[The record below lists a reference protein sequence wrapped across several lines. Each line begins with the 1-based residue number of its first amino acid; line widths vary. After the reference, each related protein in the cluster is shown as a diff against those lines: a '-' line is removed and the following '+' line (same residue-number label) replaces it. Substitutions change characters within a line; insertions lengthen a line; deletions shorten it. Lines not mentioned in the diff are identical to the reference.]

1 MKIRFLSLAG
11 SALVLVPQAA
21 LADVVVS
28 PRVSY
33 FFDNINQRA
42 SGLDD
47 AATLDEEDARAQT
60 EILQDFFGPDAGVE
74 YAADGVGINNDQ
86 LALPMY
92 GLAVT
97 LIEGDWSLTATGM
110 YGKGDGIARAN
121 ATTIQTT
128 SLLGFQATDV
138 LAFSSTGI
146 QQFERIDLE
155 FTAQKRINE
164 RFAVMGGV
172 RYEYVDSVLNGSVNL
187 NISNNAS
194 NLISSLIDEPIEF
207 NVLQANSPVL
217 IEGAYEVFSIRAGVA
232 GFIPFGEGNA
242 VFLNGMVHLSHEP
255 TTEFSVTQFD
265 FLTETEATTQTR
277 QGSETT
283 IGPDMAVGV
292 QFGLSDRVSLDVRYR
307 GTFYFPLAGGA
318 NFNDVRVN
326 HGVNA
331 GVSFRF

>member
-1 MKIRFLSLAG
+1 MKIRLLALAG
-11 SALVLVPQAA
+11 STLVLVPQAA
-21 LADVVVS
+21 LAEVIVS

-33 FFDNINQRA
+33 FFDNVNQRA

-47 AATLDEEDARAQT
+47 AATLDEEDVRAQT
-60 EILQDFFGPDAGVE
+60 EILQDLFGPDAGVE
-74 YAADGVGINNDQ
+74 YAVDGVGINNDQ

-97 LIEGDWSLTATGM
+97 LIQGDWSVTATGM
-110 YGKGDGIARAN
+110 YGKGDGTARAN
-121 ATTIQTT
+121 ATAIQTT
-128 SLLGFQATDV
+128 SVLGLQATDV
-138 LAFSSTGI
+138 VAFNSTGT

-155 FTAQKRINE
+155 LTAQKRINE

-172 RYEYVDSVLNGSVNL
+172 RYERVDSVLNGSSNFT
-187 NISNNAS
+187 ISNNAS
-194 NLISSLIDEPIEF
+194 NLISLLIDEPFKF
-207 NVLQANSPVL
+207 NLMQANSPQL
-217 IEGAYEVFSIRAGVA
+217 IEGTYEVFSIRGGVA

-255 TTEFSVTQFD
+255 ATELSVTQLD
-265 FLTETEATTQTR
+265 FVTGTEVTTQSR

-292 QFGLSDRVSLDVRYR
+292 QFSLSDSVSLDVRYR
-307 GTFYFPLAGGA
+307 GAFYFPLAGGA

>member
-1 MKIRFLSLAG
+1 MKIGLLALAG
-11 SALVLVPQAA
+11 STLALVPQAA
-21 LADVVVS
+21 LADVIVS

-47 AATLDEEDARAQT
+47 AATLDEEDVRAQT
-60 EILQDFFGPDAGVE
+60 EILQDLFGPDAGVE
-74 YAADGVGINNDQ
+74 YATDGVGINNDQ

-97 LIEGDWSLTATGM
+97 LIEGDWSVTATGM

-121 ATTIQTT
+121 GTAIQTT
-128 SLLGFQATDV
+128 SLLGLQATDV
-138 LAFSSTGI
+138 LAFTSTGI
-146 QQFERIDLE
+146 QQSERIDLE
-155 FTAQKRINE
+155 LTAQKRINE

-172 RYEYVDSVLNGSVNL
+172 RYEHVDSVLNGSANF

-194 NLISSLIDEPIEF
+194 NLISLLIDEPF
-207 NVLQANSPVL
+207 NFNLVQANNPQL
-217 IEGAYEVFSIRAGVA
+217 IEGAYEVFSIRGGVA

-255 TTEFSVTQFD
+255 TTEFSITQLD
-265 FLTETEATTQTR
+265 FVTETEVTTQSR

-292 QFGLSDRVSLDVRYR
+292 QFGLSDSVSLDVRYR
-307 GTFYFPLAGGA
+307 GAFYFPLAGGA